1 MIIVTI
7 TAQLCRGVMKDG
19 DAVEQESGRMDIERQ
34 EDGGKMLMAMLLATN
49 DVADVREVDDEWS
62 GGKKKGGGQTG
73 F

>member
-1 MIIVTI
+1 
-7 TAQLCRGVMKDG
+7 MKDG